1 MVLCLRV
8 EVEVELDI
16 RWTGDK
22 SEVDRRETGGGTGQ
36 RE

>member
-8 EVEVELDI
+8 EVEVDI